1 MQTLAKIGAI
11 NEPRQEPHGWSLGD
25 PHRQVQ
31 LSLTVVVDRETADTA
46 LDVAAPFLGAS
57 A

>member
-1 MQTLAKIGAI
+1 MQTFAKIGAT
-11 NEPRQEPHGWSLGD
+11 NEPRQAPHGWSLGD